1 MEKTIKILITGA
13 AGFIGKNLV
22 SSLKQRDYNQLML
35 VNKDTPEATI
45 NEYLK
50 QAQFIFHLAGVNR
63 PDNPEQFMEGNFTL
77 TSRIL
82 TGLKHFGNRASIVF
96 SSSTQAT
103 LTNPYGRSKKA
114 AEDVLI
120 QYGKEN
126 NLAVTVY
133 RFPNVFGKWSR
144 PFYNSVIAT
153 FCHQVANQQPLTIHD
168 ANAPLHV
175 VYIDDVI
182 QELIT
187 ALEGQPNLE
196 QGYGVVQPSYQ
207 TTVGEVASMIERC
220 GAVKKTRELPDLSNP
235 LIKKLYATYVSFL
248 PSSEWV
254 YPLTM
259 HNDIRGSFTEII
271 RSLGGGQVSVNVS
284 KPGIDKGHHWHHTK
298 HEKFIV
304 VSGQAIIR
312 FRAVDGQNV
321 QDIKVTGKVLHVVEI
336 PPGLVHSIENVG
348 QDDLVT
354 LMWASESFD
363 PNHPDTFA
371 EKVK

>member
-126 NLAVTVY
+126 NIAVMVY

-144 PFYNSVIAT
+144 PFYNSAIAT

-196 QGYGVVQPSYQ
+196 QGYGVVKPSYQ
-207 TTVGEVASMIERC
+207 RTVGEVASMIERC

-312 FRAVDGQNV
+312 FRAVDGHDIQE
-321 QDIKVTGKVLHVVEI
+321 IKVTGKVLHVVEI

>member
-1 MEKTIKILITGA
+1 MEKTLKILVTGA

-22 SSLKQRDYNQLML
+22 STLKQREYHQLML
-35 VNKDTPEATI
+35 VDKDTPEAAI
-45 NEYLK
+45 HEYLK

-63 PDNPEQFMEGNFTL
+63 PDNPEQFMEGNFGL

-82 TGLKHFGNRASIVF
+82 DGLKRNNNRAPIVL
-96 SSSTQAT
+96 SSSIQAT
-103 LTNPYGRSKKA
+103 LSNPYGQSKKA
-114 AEDVLI
+114 GEDVLM

-126 NLAVTVY
+126 NISVMVY

-144 PFYNSVIAT
+144 PFYNSAIAT

-168 ANAPLHV
+168 TNAPLHV
-175 VYIDDVI
+175 VYIDDVV
-182 QELIT
+182 QELIA
-187 ALEGQPNLE
+187 ALEGQPHLE
-196 QGYGVVQPSYQ
+196 EGYGVVKPSYH
-207 TTVGEVASMIERC
+207 TTVGEVASIIERC
-220 GAVKKTRELPDLSNP
+220 GAVKKTHELPDLFNP

-248 PSSEWV
+248 PMSEWV
-254 YPLTM
+254 YPLMM
-259 HNDIRGSFTEII
+259 HSDARGSFTEVV
-271 RSLGGGQVSVNVS
+271 RTLGAGQMSVNVS

-312 FRAVDGQNV
+312 FRAVDGQ
-321 QDIKVTGKVLHVVEI
+321 DIHEIKVNGDVLHVVEI
-336 PPGLVHSIENVG
+336 PPGYVHSIENIG
-348 QDDLVT
+348 KQDLVT